1 GRRAPASPARSR
13 VLPGPGA
20 RASPPCPPGSS
31 GTRATPRRPMG
42 ELSSLGRLHELQSLE
57 VVPVEAPIAGQET
70 VRLVKSVSTDEQ
82 IGYWPSHASAG
93 FMPDL
98 HSPRLDRRLLLNR
111 VIVDPEASHPA
122 GGVDVGRKT
131 PSELREHDVADDE
144 PSGRRAGF
152 ERPGR
157 EPRPFGIFRAE

>member
-1 GRRAPASPARSR
+1 
-13 VLPGPGA
+13 
-20 RASPPCPPGSS
+20 
-31 GTRATPRRPMG
+31 MG

-93 FMPDL
+93 PVFMPGL

-111 VIVDPEASHPA
+111 VIVDPEASQPA

-131 PSELREHDVADDE
+131 PTELRKHDVADDE
-144 PSGRRAGF
+144 PSGR
-152 ERPGR
+152 
-157 EPRPFGIFRAE
+157 